1 MTKPVYFISDLH
13 LGASY
18 LDNPIE
24 YERKVVRWLR
34 SVASEASELY
44 LLGDILDYWYE
55 YRNVVPRG
63 YTRFLGALAELA
75 DAGVK
80 ITWFIGNHDIWIFDY
95 LPKEIGLKVVDGSE
109 VVEITGKRFFL
120 AHGDGLG
127 NLPVGFRFIRSMFRN
142 KICQRLFASIHP
154 RWTVPFAH
162 RWSSHSRDFDGKAPT
177 FSGDDNE
184 NFIKFARQY
193 LSIDPSIDYF
203 IFGHYHIK
211 LDYELSESSRLI
223 ILGDWIHHFS
233 YAKFD
238 GDSVELSVFND

>member
-18 LDNPIE
+18 LDNPLE
-24 YERKVVRWLR
+24 YERKAVKWLR
-34 SVASEASELY
+34 SIASDASELY

-63 YTRFLGALAELA
+63 YTRFFGALAELA

-95 LPKEIGLKVVDGSE
+95 LPKEIGLKVVDGSK
-109 VVEITGKRFFL
+109 VVEIAGKRFLL

-127 NLPVGFRFIRSMFRN
+127 NLPRGFKFIRSIFRN

-154 RWTVPFAH
+154 RWTIPFAH

-177 FSGDDNE
+177 FSGNDNE
-184 NFIKFARQY
+184 NFISFARQY
-193 LSIDPSIDYF
+193 LSSNPSIDYF
-203 IFGHYHIK
+203 IFGHYHIM
-211 LDYELSESSRLI
+211 LDYKLSDSSRLI

-238 GDSVELSVFND
+238 GNDVELASF